1 MTKFL
6 QFWEDHRKQIIE
18 ASPATKGRKPFTVGP
33 VTQGYR
39 LNNAKTGSIARVM
52 IYPKGAFIL
61 HMLRMMMYDNRNGTR
76 DDRFSKMMQD
86 FLAAHMN
93 GDVSTEDFKKA
104 VEAHIL
110 PSMDLAK
117 NGSMDWFFNEWVYGT
132 EMPSYRLVYSL
143 STGDGGKTIMNA
155 KLTQSGVSDN
165 FAMLVPLYMDFG
177 NGWVNLGSATLVGNK
192 TIDLNNIAL
201 PAAPKKVAL
210 AALQDVLAE
219 KIENVKE

>member
-1 MTKFL
+1 MPKFL

-18 ASPATKGRKPFTVGP
+18 ATPATKGRKPFTVGP

-61 HMLRMMMYDNRNGTR
+61 HMLRMMMYDNRGGTR
-76 DDRFSKMMQD
+76 DDRFSKMMKD
-86 FLAAHMN
+86 FLAAHFN

-104 VEAHIL
+104 VESHIL

-132 EMPSYRLVYSL
+132 DIPSYKLTYSL
-143 STGDGGKTIMNA
+143 AAGEGGKTVMNA
-155 KLTQSGVSDN
+155 KLTQSGVSDS

-177 NGWVNLGSATLVGNK
+177 NGWVNLGSATMVGNT

-201 PAAPKKVAL
+201 PASPKKVAI

-219 KIENVKE
+219 KIENVKQ